1 MEKKKE
7 DDGPNDFSISIKKK
21 KERRCYRSILLL
33 KKLNISI
40 IVL

>member
-21 KERRCYRSILLL
+21 KRREDAIDLYYYS
-33 KKLNISI
+33 KP
-40 IVL
+40 

>member
-21 KERRCYRSILLL
+21 RREDAIDLYYYS
-33 KKLNISI
+33 KP
-40 IVL
+40 